1 MMNGNLIDI
10 QIHVFLDLF
19 KHSFLCSGRSFA
31 KKLSKQ
37 NNIIA
42 RLFFFLPLSG

>member
-1 MMNGNLIDI
+1 MMNGSLIVI
-10 QIHVFLDLF
+10 QILVFLDLF

-37 NNIIA
+37 NNIIG
-42 RLFFFLPLSG
+42 RLIFLPLSG